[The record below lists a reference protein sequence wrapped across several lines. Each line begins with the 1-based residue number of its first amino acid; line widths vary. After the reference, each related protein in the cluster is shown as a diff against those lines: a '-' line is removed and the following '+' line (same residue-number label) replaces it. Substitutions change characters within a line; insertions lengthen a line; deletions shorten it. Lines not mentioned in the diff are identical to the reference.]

1 MKLESLINRKV
12 LSLLLLLLFAMQS
25 YSQNNP
31 QYTQYMYNTMS
42 INPGY
47 TGSLGTLD
55 IVGIY
60 RDQWVGIDGA
70 PVSQNLGIHSP
81 LRNEKLGLGLNLQN
95 DKIGPANEFYADANF
110 SYTLQMNS
118 TVKLGL
124 GLKAGA
130 KLFNVDFSKGSFQD
144 PSNDPLNENI
154 KNKLITT
161 LGAGAF
167 LYSDNWYL
175 GLSVPDFITNKYY
188 ENKEQSI
195 AREEIQYYFIG
206 GYVFNLSPELKFK
219 PTVLA
224 KYLQGFPLVVDVS
237 ANLLIM
243 DRFSVGASYRYE
255 DSVSGLAGVSF
266 LQGFFV
272 GYSYDY
278 TLTDLSNYNSGTH
291 EIILRF
297 TLPQKNKRI
306 NSPRYF

>member
-1 MKLESLINRKV
+1 MKLQSFINKKT
-12 LSLLLLLLFAMQS
+12 LSILLLVFVMQS

-55 IVGIY
+55 VVGIY

-81 LRNEKLGLGLNLQN
+81 LRNEKLGLGLNVQN

-110 SYTLQMNS
+110 SYTLQMS
-118 TVKLGL
+118 ATMKLGL
-124 GLKAGA
+124 GIKAGA
-130 KLFNVDFSKGSFQD
+130 KLFNVDFSKGTFED
-144 PSNDPLNENI
+144 PNNDPLNENV
-154 KNKLITT
+154 KNKLTTT

-175 GLSVPDFITNKYY
+175 GLSVPDFISNKYY
-188 ENKEQSI
+188 DDVDQSV
-195 AREEIQYYFIG
+195 AKEEIQYYLIG
-206 GYVFNLSPELKFK
+206 GYVFDLSPQLRFK

-224 KYLQGFPLVVDVS
+224 KYLHGFPLVVDVS
-237 ANLLIM
+237 ANFLIM
-243 DRFSVGASYRYE
+243 DRFSVGASYRYD
-255 DSVSGLAGVSF
+255 DSVSGLAGINF

-278 TLTDLSNYNSGTH
+278 TLTDLSDYNSGTH

-297 TLPQKNKRI
+297 TLPQRNKRI